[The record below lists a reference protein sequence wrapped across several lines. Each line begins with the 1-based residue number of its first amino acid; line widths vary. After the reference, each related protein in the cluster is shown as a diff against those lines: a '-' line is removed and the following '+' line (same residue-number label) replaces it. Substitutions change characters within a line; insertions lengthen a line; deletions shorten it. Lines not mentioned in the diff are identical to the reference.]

1 MSRMRLDKLLS
12 MNGVSRSQA
21 IVIVRS
27 GAVTV
32 NGEPV
37 LNSATLIET
46 EGADVRLNGKKL
58 RTDEHLHVM
67 IHKPAGYLTATED
80 KKDPVIADLLPE
92 LFRKRGVGPVG
103 RLDKDVTGL
112 VFMTTDGQLAHR
124 LISPKWEQDKLYRAE
139 VEGRVGEAAVR
150 KFADGIPL
158 KDFTCKPAKMT
169 VIEAGEEKSICE
181 VVVQEGKYHQV
192 KRMFGAAGHP
202 VTKLERLMVA
212 GIYLDQALAPG
223 QWRELTEEEINHLYR
238 SAGMKE

>member
-37 LNSATLIET
+37 LNSATIIET

-67 IHKPAGYLTATED
+67 IHKPSGYLTATED
-80 KKDPVIADLLPE
+80 KKAPVVADLLPE

-139 VEGRVGEAAVR
+139 VEGRIEESAIERFAA
-150 KFADGIPL
+150 GIPL
-158 KDFTCKPAKMT
+158 KDFTCRPAKMT
-169 VIEAGEEKSICE
+169 ILEAGEESARSSCRKANIIRSSACLPPWDIRSRSWS
-181 VVVQEGKYHQV
+181 GSWL
-192 KRMFGAAGHP
+192 RGLSWTNRLNRANGA
-202 VTKLERLMVA
+202 
-212 GIYLDQALAPG
+212 
-223 QWRELTEEEINHLYR
+223 
-238 SAGMKE
+238 S

>member
-32 NGEPV
+32 NGETI

-46 EGADVRLNGKKL
+46 EGADIRLSGKRL

-67 IHKPAGYLTATED
+67 IHKPEGYLTATED
-80 KKDPVIADLLPE
+80 KKTPVIADLLPE
-92 LFRKRGVGPVG
+92 LFRKRDVGPVG

-112 VFMTTDGQLAHR
+112 VLMTTDGQLAHR

-139 VEGRVGEAAVR
+139 VEGCIEESAVQR
-150 KFADGIPL
+150 FADGIPL
-158 KDFTCKPAKMT
+158 KDFTCRPAKMT
-169 VIEAGEEKSICE
+169 ILERGPEKSLCE

-192 KRMFGAAGHP
+192 KRMFAAVGHP
-202 VTKLERLMVA
+202 VTKLSRLMVA
-212 GIYLDQALAPG
+212 GIWLDEALSPG
-223 QWRELTEEEINHLYR
+223 QWRELTEEEVSHLYKA
-238 SAGMKE
+238 AGMKE